1 MRRGTRGAGLVIA
14 INLVTASPALAEV
27 VITHDAVDCVVAGRF
42 PLIRAGLEPRAEV
55 AQARVY
61 FQARGTAH
69 WYYVEMRSDGAAA
82 FEATLPRPLDSLQGF
97 NYYIEALARGLAQG
111 RTRDYA
117 ARVTTEDRGCPAGL
131 RMATVGSV
139 PSSLVVGAAEG
150 APALPPGFSHAGLV
164 SSVTG
169 SATSA
174 AGAGATGT
182 GGVSTGML
190 VGLGAAAA
198 TAGIAVAAGDG
209 GGGMEGAATAGGPS
223 PVAMPAPT
231 PTLTPTPTP
240 APDLTGRW
248 AGQFVEVPS
257 AVQCSVTS
265 DLALDLRQSMTNLS
279 GTFQLAIRS
288 ATPAPQD
295 PCPVDSGDVFTGLT
309 SGVLNGDSIS
319 LQLQITGGPSFFLH
333 GTVSGNR
340 MGGTSPSD
348 SDGPGGSWEL
358 VRQ

>member
-1 MRRGTRGAGLVIA
+1 MRRGARGAGFVIMVTLA
-14 INLVTASPALAEV
+14 TASPALAEV

-42 PLIRAGLEPRAEV
+42 PVIQAGLEPRVEV

-82 FEATLPRPLDSLQGF
+82 FEATLPRPLGSLQRF
-97 NYYIEALARGLAQG
+97 DYYIEALGRGLAPG

-131 RMATVGSV
+131 RTATTVGSV

-169 SATSA
+169 SAASA

-198 TAGIAVAAGDG
+198 TAGIAVAAGG
-209 GGGMEGAATAGGPS
+209 GGGGTEGEATPNGLS
-223 PVAMPAPT
+223 PVAMPTPT
-231 PTLTPTPTP
+231 PTPTPTP

-265 DLALDLRQSMTNLS
+265 DLALDLRQSMTNLT
-279 GTFQLAIRS
+279 GTFQLAIRT

-295 PCPVDSGDVFTGLT
+295 PCPVDPGDVFTGLA

-340 MGGTSPSD
+340 MGGTSPPD
-348 SDGPGGSWEL
+348 SEGPGATWEL
-358 VRQ
+358 VRR

>member
-1 MRRGTRGAGLVIA
+1 MRRGARGAGFAVA
-14 INLVTASPALAEV
+14 ITLATASPALAEV

-61 FQARGTAH
+61 FQARGTPH

-82 FEATLPRPLDSLQGF
+82 FEATLPRPLDSLQGL
-97 NYYIEALARGLAQG
+97 NYYIEALGRGLAQG

-131 RMATVGSV
+131 RMATVGSA

-169 SATSA
+169 SAASA

-182 GGVSTGML
+182 GGISTGML

-198 TAGIAVAAGDG
+198 TAGIAVAAGG
-209 GGGMEGAATAGGPS
+209 GGGDTQGEATPSGPS
-223 PVAMPAPT
+223 PVAMPTPT
-231 PTLTPTPTP
+231 PTPTPTP

-265 DLALDLRQSMTNLS
+265 DLNLDLRQSMTNLT

-295 PCPVDSGDVFTGLT
+295 PCPVRPGDVFTGPV

-340 MGGTSPSD
+340 MGGTSPPD